1 MDEAELEALVTTMDS
16 RALGTSQY
24 SPRHAYSWYKD
35 AICIATVVAL
45 SLALYDHG
53 LTLYDEVI
61 FVWRK
66 PMHSG
71 SLLFLWIRYY
81 GLAELVFRSLAI
93 LANTPGSFGIR
104 LPISHPVFLL
114 RPSEGLSFVVVFS
127 TQVVLQI
134 RVHVMYRNPY
144 LTKFNFVFFVA
155 EIISILAMWASA
167 GGSDVN
173 LSSPVDSLSAYFKLK
188 DRKYPFIPFVLFQA
202 WIGLLG
208 FAKFIQRLRKLR
220 VGHVGAPHGEMD
232 LVGVL
237 MRDR

>member
-1 MDEAELEALVTTMDS
+1 MSNRIQGTTT
-16 RALGTSQY
+16 L
-24 SPRHAYSWYKD
+24 P
-35 AICIATVVAL
+35 
-45 SLALYDHG
+45 G

-93 LANTPGSFGIR
+93 LANTPGTFGIR
-104 LPISHPVFLL
+104 LPMSHPVSLL
-114 RPSEGLSFVVVFS
+114 RPSEGLSFVVIFS

-134 RVHVMYRNPY
+134 RVHVMYRNSY
-144 LTKFNFVFFVA
+144 LTKFNFVFFLA
-155 EIISILAMWASA
+155 EIISMLAMWASA

-173 LSSPVDSLSAYFKLK
+173 LSSPVDSLSTYLR

-202 WIGLLG
+202 WIGSLG
-208 FAKFIQRLRKLR
+208 FVKFIQRLVALRKLR
-220 VGHVGAPHGEMD
+220 GGHAGAPHGEMD
-232 LVGVL
+232 VVSVL
-237 MRDR
+237 FRDSAINYILCVPCQCILESARLA